1 MSSRPKLGIS
11 YNMEHGDTKVYIL
24 IFSRLLKQL
33 LHSASASTSRIL
45 EDKIMKNWSRILE
58 DKIMKNCDENII
70 KTTYYDQ

>member
-1 MSSRPKLGIS
+1 MSSRPKLGTS
-11 YNMEHGDTKVYIL
+11 YNMEHEDTKVYIL

-45 EDKIMKNWSRILE
+45 EDKIMKI
-58 DKIMKNCDENII
+58 CDENII